1 MKTKKIYRATPETLK
16 KLEFARLAKFQLFKR
31 FRYTLFA
38 ISLLYGCSPSSLE
51 DFHYEGESRC
61 RALIEDLQKI
71 HSREELMRATP
82 VIKNHFEE
90 LVTLM
95 IHAREFQENH
105 PDENTPPAFENTV
118 SSLLEEELRR
128 IYALEGG
135 REIIERT
142 QQEALVRLDAFEK
155 VSAKKRQ
162 VIHN

>member
-1 MKTKKIYRATPETLK
+1 MKTKKLYRA
-16 KLEFARLAKFQLFKR
+16 ALFG
-31 FRYTLFA
+31 

-51 DFHYEGESRC
+51 DFHYEGESCC
-61 RALIEDLQKI
+61 RALVKDLQKI

-105 PDENTPPAFENTV
+105 PDENTPPAVENAV
-118 SSLLEEELRR
+118 CRLLEEELRR

-162 VIHN
+162 IVHN